1 MKGCLTNITSAF
13 VLFGIGY
20 FLLSLIFPSL
30 DWGRVDTSR
39 AHLPERV
46 LDPALHYDLIF
57 ETIEVDGIASEMLG
71 IRNQVLQIYGWHI
84 TSVKRYTWAVAD
96 DPFCAFKEIPWES
109 LPNLMSEHI
118 PPIPPI
124 PPGEIGVMFAP
135 PSFDVNISSEYRVTA
150 K

>member
-20 FLLSLIFPSL
+20 FLLSLVFPSL

-57 ETIEVDGIASEMLG
+57 ETIEVDGIASKM
-71 IRNQVLQIYGWHI
+71 
-84 TSVKRYTWAVAD
+84 
-96 DPFCAFKEIPWES
+96 FKC
-109 LPNLMSEHI
+109 LAKNK
-118 PPIPPI
+118 
-124 PPGEIGVMFAP
+124 
-135 PSFDVNISSEYRVTA
+135 VNIRMISTSEIKISVVIDQKNLEIA
-150 K
+150 VQALHNEFKLEKKIKL